1 MGYRGQRQ
9 TDDYV
14 ADHNKELFI
23 FAAAPHL
30 CQIGNL
36 SIGFYLSSPEDGFG
50 LLGGKDGK

>member
-50 LLGGKDGK
+50 LLSGKDGK